1 MIERV
6 ELAPGYSISRLI
18 NGGWQLSAGHHREGL
33 DRQTALRN
41 LEELLDAG
49 LTTFDCADIY
59 TGVEE
64 LLGELRGRLQGRGVA
79 APEMQVH
86 TKYVPDLSA
95 LATVERRDV
104 ERAVDRSLRRLR
116 VEVLDLVQFAWWDY
130 AVPRYVEVAG
140 WLEEQRRAGK
150 IRFIGTTN
158 FDVPRLGEICDAGVP
173 VVANQPQYSLLD
185 RRPEA
190 GMIEFCRRR
199 GIQLLCYGAGAGGFL
214 SGRWVGQPEPTG
226 PLANRSLVKYRL
238 IIEEFGGWTLFQE
251 LLRVLAEIARKHRVS
266 LTNIATRWVLERPQ
280 VAGVLMGTRSAAHL
294 DDNLRVFELG
304 LDREDRA
311 RLDEVLQRAS
321 GPKGEPFGLERAPG
335 GPHAVI
341 MKTDLNREAGGRGRA
356 QRGLRARKLIPR
368 VPNEAAED
376 D

>member
-1 MIERV
+1 MIERF

-33 DRQTALRN
+33 DRQEALRH
-41 LEELLDAG
+41 LEEVVDAG

-64 LLGELRGRLQGRGVA
+64 LLGELRCRVQRRGPA

-86 TKYVPDLSA
+86 TKYVPDLST
-95 LATVERRDV
+95 LATLERRDV
-104 ERAVDRSLRRLR
+104 VRAVDRSLRRLR
-116 VEVLDLVQFAWWDY
+116 VEALDLVQFAWWDY

-158 FDVPRLGEICDAGVP
+158 LDVSRLGEICDAGVP
-173 VVANQPQYSLLD
+173 IVANQPQYSLLD

-190 GMIEFCRRR
+190 RMIEFCRRR
-199 GIQLLCYGAGAGGFL
+199 GIHLLCYGTVAGGFL
-214 SGRWVGQPEPTG
+214 SGRWLGQSEPAG
-226 PLANRSLVKYRL
+226 LLANRSLVKYRL
-238 IIEEFGGWTLFQE
+238 IIEEFGGWALFQE

-280 VAGVLMGTRSAAHL
+280 VAGVLVGTRSAAHL
-294 DDNLRVFELG
+294 HDNLRVFELC
-304 LDREDRA
+304 LDREDRE
-311 RLDEVLQRAS
+311 RLDDVLQRAA
-321 GPKGEPFGLERAPG
+321 GPTGEPFGLERVPG
-335 GPHAVI
+335 GRHAVI
-341 MKTDLNREAGGRGRA
+341 MKTDLNLEAEG
-356 QRGLRARKLIPR
+356 
-368 VPNEAAED
+368 
-376 D
+376 